1 MAKGIVYICHH
12 IDTEGPMWENIE
24 ELFDRISNIFNFE
37 KYGIDLL
44 PTYEIWKSYNQ
55 ETLMFLRK

>member
-37 KYGIDLL
+37 NM
-44 PTYEIWKSYNQ
+44 E
-55 ETLMFLRK
+55 